1 MDKSDLM
8 SSIDTKSNTTKS
20 RSKKLRWRE
29 IEEIQDRHRLRKELE
44 DFALF
49 DDLELTSLDR

>member
-8 SSIDTKSNTTKS
+8 SSIDTKNNTTKTK
-20 RSKKLRWRE
+20 SKKLRWRE

-44 DFALF
+44 DFALL
-49 DDLELTSLDR
+49 DDIEFTGLDR